1 MCLPTRFFF
10 VWFFD
15 FDVTSH
21 SFVDFCGCRDETD
34 AEGRNAKMKMK
45 WEREI
50 YLHNILPDLRHL
62 GEELQREYQAYHAEA
77 ARCDAAVFHVPLNQL
92 VFFLDSRRR
101 LLHRA

>member
-1 MCLPTRFFF
+1 MCLLLLRFCFCF
-10 VWFFD
+10 

-34 AEGRNAKMKMK
+34 TEGRKAKMKMK

-50 YLHNILPDLRHL
+50 YLHDILPDLRHL
-62 GEELQREYQAYHAEA
+62 GEELQAEYQSYHAEA
-77 ARCDAAVFHVPLNQL
+77 ARCDAAVFFSPLNQL

-101 LLHRA
+101 RLHRA